1 MKTAP
6 LRDVPGRLWFYLL
19 ARILDTGATAG
30 LVTIIGKQIYDM
42 AAVQGASEQRRLFL
56 LGVLGIVQFVPTF
69 VFSPFAGALADRFD
83 RRYVSSGGAVIYMLL
98 ALVLFFYIR
107 TNPTDLLP
115 IYGLMFV
122 QGTTEAFQRPAA
134 RALPMDLSPENVIT
148 RVMALN
154 SAAWQGGT
162 IVGPVIAGFLFTI
175 TIATPYVVFAVMFLL
190 AAIALL
196 LLPDPG
202 VAKLT
207 TDRGGLQAIRDA
219 VEGIR
224 FVRSNPVIGGA
235 ITLDLFAVLFGG
247 AVALLP
253 AIAEERLGV
262 GAVGLGWLRAAIG
275 IGAATT
281 TISLA
286 IRPLERKI
294 GPILFWCVG
303 LFGVAT
309 IVLGFTTS
317 FVVAMGALL
326 TLGGA
331 DAVSVYIRST
341 IVPLATPENMRGRV
355 LAVENV
361 FIGASNE
368 LGAFESG
375 LTGSLFGLVGA
386 VMFGGV
392 ATLAVVA
399 VTALAFP
406 ALRNIDS
413 FNELRPTPERDR
425 GS

>member
-1 MKTAP
+1 MSDSTTAP
-6 LRDVPGRLWFYLL
+6 LSAVPGRLWFYLL
-19 ARILDTGATAG
+19 ARILDTAATAG

-42 AAVQGASEQRRLFL
+42 AEAQGASEERRLFL
-56 LGVLGIVQFVPTF
+56 LGVLGLVQFVPTF
-69 VFSPFAGALADRFD
+69 AFSPFAGSIADRFD
-83 RRYVSSGGAVIYMLL
+83 RRFVSAGGVVVYMLL
-98 ALVLFFYIR
+98 SLVLFFYIR
-107 TNPTDLLP
+107 TDPTDLFP
-115 IYGLMFV
+115 VYALMFV

-154 SAAWQGGT
+154 AAASQGGT
-162 IVGPVIAGFLFTI
+162 IVGPILAGFLFTV
-175 TIATPYVVFAVMFLL
+175 TIATPYLAFTLMFLG
-190 AAIALL
+190 AGIAFV

-207 TDRGGLQAIRDA
+207 TGRGGLQAIRDA

-224 FVRSNPVIGGA
+224 FVRSHPIISGA

-275 IGAATT
+275 IGAAGT

-286 IRPLERKI
+286 VRPLERRI
-294 GPILFWCVG
+294 GPILLGCVG
-303 LFGVAT
+303 LFG
-309 IVLGFTTS
+309 LGTLSLGVTTS
-317 FVVAMGALL
+317 FAVAMVSLL
-326 TLGGA
+326 VLGGA

-375 LTGSLFGLVGA
+375 VTGSLFGLVGA
-386 VMFGGV
+386 VMFGGF
-392 ATLAVVA
+392 ATLGVVA
-399 VTALAFP
+399 VFVIGFP
-406 ALRNIDS
+406 ALRKIDS
-413 FNELRPTPERDR
+413 FKDVRAV
-425 GS
+425 S